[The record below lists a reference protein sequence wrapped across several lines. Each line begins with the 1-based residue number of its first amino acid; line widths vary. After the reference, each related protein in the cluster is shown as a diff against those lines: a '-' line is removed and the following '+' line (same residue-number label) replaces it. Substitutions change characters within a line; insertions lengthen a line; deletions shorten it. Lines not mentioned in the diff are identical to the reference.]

1 MEDQHFIA
9 RLVKDDFH
17 KMLIT
22 IIVFI
27 ALYFFY
33 VNKANSEDF
42 LDCIEDIPLVNKLYE
57 KKDSCFYFDSD
68 EGRVANVEA
77 VGSVRQDT
85 ILNFYLDVLPQL
97 GWKIN
102 TDDSYD
108 NVIKFN
114 RGKELLNVLVHENN
128 KKSLVIFFS
137 FLLLDH

>member
-9 RLVKDDFH
+9 HLVKDDLH
-17 KMLIT
+17 KILIT
-22 IIVFI
+22 IIAFI
-27 ALYFFY
+27 SFYFFN
-33 VNKANSEDF
+33 VNNVSSEGF

-77 VGSVRQDT
+77 EGNIKQDT

-108 NVIKFN
+108 NVIKFS
-114 RGKELLNVLVHENN
+114 RGKESLNVLVNENN

-137 FLLLDH
+137 FLLLDY